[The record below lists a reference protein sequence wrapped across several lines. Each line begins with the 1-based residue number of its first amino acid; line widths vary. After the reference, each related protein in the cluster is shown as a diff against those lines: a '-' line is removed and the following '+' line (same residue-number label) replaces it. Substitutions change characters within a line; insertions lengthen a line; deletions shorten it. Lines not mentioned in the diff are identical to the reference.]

1 MKFVKYS
8 QSEFEEI
15 RRLYEGVMAQACH
28 GLFFREGMILGEE
41 ISKIALQEPEKYFEI
56 CANLLRAKGWVDN
69 IVFQET
75 SAVVEGSFE
84 VSGSSGET
92 TCHRLRGMIRKMYE
106 GQLRKRVHCEEIE
119 CSSRGDKQC
128 IFKIE
133 PLGGD

>member
-84 VSGSSGET
+84 VSVSSDDT

-128 IFKIE
+128 VFKIE

>member
-84 VSGSSGET
+84 ASGSLGET

-106 GQLRKRVHCEEIE
+106 GQLRKRVHCEEVE

-128 IFKIE
+128 VFKIE
-133 PLGGD
+133 SLGGD